1 MMKRR
6 ASSSGGEV
14 GTVLQRPML
23 DVRPLLLL
31 ERKLGS
37 KQFGTTYLCT
47 ERATGLKYVCKSVS
61 KRKLVRRAGV

>member
-1 MMKRR
+1 
-6 ASSSGGEV
+6 
-14 GTVLQRPML
+14 VLQRPML

-37 KQFGTTYLCT
+37 GQFGTTYLCT
-47 ERATGLKYVCKSVS
+47 ERATGLKYACKSVS